1 MLHYIYLCGNIHI
14 GMSLVLLNTPKRY
27 TTTCDKELYAISSL
41 TSIVIYFYLFII
53 YCYSYRLTIKNIL
66 IVIVI

>member
-41 TSIVIYFYLFII
+41 TSIVIYFY
-53 YCYSYRLTIKNIL
+53 SNID
-66 IVIVI
+66 

>member
-14 GMSLVLLNTPKRY
+14 GMSLVLLNTYKRY

-41 TSIVIYFYLFII
+41 TSIVLKYFYLLF
-53 YCYSYRLTIKNIL
+53 
-66 IVIVI
+66 IVIVTDLL